1 MTDGDALRGIAWDLI
16 EEAGRWQI
24 QRLPFI
30 LDQAGQRAGPNDIF
44 ASDGAARE
52 FVEVMARAGNREC
65 ELALLKV
72 YASED
77 EEEALPLALS

>member
-1 MTDGDALRGIAWDLI
+1 MTEGNVLRGIAWDLI
-16 EEAGRWQI
+16 EGAGRWQI

-65 ELALLKV
+65 ELALLTI

-77 EEEALPLALS
+77 EEGEDV